1 MCCVAGFVFK
11 KGTEKEFIG
20 DANVRLLDSVTRE
33 TIASTLSAKDGEYL
47 FYDVPEGSYILV
59 ASKHGYCTS
68 VDTQITAKDNT
79 IVNTDLYLEINP
91 VENTDTINGVVTHN
105 GTIVANAFV
114 GLYKIDEE
122 TNKESLIATTRTNAQ
137 GIYMFGRVETGK
149 YKIKSKLN
157 F

>member
-1 MCCVAGFVFK
+1 M
-11 KGTEKEFIG
+11 
-20 DANVRLLDSVTRE
+20 
-33 TIASTLSAKDGEYL
+33 
-47 FYDVPEGSYILV
+47 FYDVPEDSYIFV

-105 GTIVANAFV
+105 GTIVANAFA